1 MNNLTAFLTRFIE
14 LNEKN
19 LQLDF
24 FCRKQVILQIFKMR
38 DVKKWGKNIEQY
50 VQGDIVIEMTFNKH
64 KIDNSNN
71 KERFINSDLNYT
83 FKKVDNIEQDSYWLG
98 LNISVGI
105 NQIQK
110 EILNIIHT
118 VYKIE
123 NEPVEFTL
131 NAYWVWYI
139 KRH

>member
-1 MNNLTAFLTRFIE
+1 M
-14 LNEKN
+14 
-19 LQLDF
+19 
-24 FCRKQVILQIFKMR
+24 C

-50 VQGDIVIEMTFNKH
+50 VQGDIVIELTFNKH

-83 FKKVDNIEQDSYWLG
+83 FKEVDNIEQDSYWLG

-131 NAYWVWYI
+131 NAY
-139 KRH
+139 

>member
-50 VQGDIVIEMTFNKH
+50 VQGDIVIELTFNKH

-71 KERFINSDLNYT
+71 KERFISSYLNYT
-83 FKKVDNIEQDSYWLG
+83 FKKVDNIEQDLYWLG

-105 NQIQK
+105 IQIQK

-131 NAYWVWYI
+131 NAY
-139 KRH
+139 

>member
-24 FCRKQVILQIFKMR
+24 FCRKQVILQIFKMD
-38 DVKKWGKNIEQY
+38 DVKNWGKNIEQY
-50 VQGDIVIEMTFNKH
+50 VQGDLVIELTFNKH

-71 KERFINSDLNYT
+71 KQRFINSDLKDT
-83 FKKVDNIEQDSYWLG
+83 FKKIDDIQQDSYWLG
-98 LNISVGI
+98 LNSSSGI

-110 EILNIIHT
+110 EMLSIIHN
-118 VYKIE
+118 VYKID

-131 NAYWVWYI
+131 NTY
-139 KRH
+139 